1 MSGSMP
7 CEKISP
13 TAKVVAFLRSFTDIP
28 YTRALSDKSNAEE
41 AAREIFKKHNIELDD
56 FLWLVPVIEARH
68 KSIENLLRVL
78 YITLEQD
85 YGDIVVDLASGFSP
99 TGMIFSRDPNIN
111 YLEVD
116 LPEIIEEKEVIVRS
130 IVEAERP
137 NLQFMAANVL
147 DDRCFMN
154 IENILGE
161 GPVIVVCEGLLPY
174 FNLEEKAMLANRI
187 FSILDKKGGIFIT
200 PDISSKERLK
210 AMLELEPK
218 LVKAME
224 IFSGV
229 TQRNLIDNSFESPD
243 EAKSFFCEIGF
254 NKIFELKLSEL
265 GLSLS
270 SMPAISDTY
279 QMKAN
284 AILKISKIWAMKL
297 E

>member
-1 MSGSMP
+1 MKGSVS

-28 YTRALSDKSNAEE
+28 YVRVLSEKSNAEE
-41 AAREIFKKHNIELDD
+41 AAREIFKKHDIELDD

-68 KSIENLLRVL
+68 KSMEYFLSTLLNIG
-78 YITLEQD
+78 YAD
-85 YGDIVVDLASGFSP
+85 YVVDLASGFSP
-99 TGMIFSRDPNIN
+99 MGLICSRDLNLD

-116 LPEIIEEKEVIVRS
+116 LPEIIEEKEAIVRS
-130 IVEAERP
+130 IIETKRP

-147 DDRCFMN
+147 DDQCFVN

-161 GPVIVVCEGLLPY
+161 GPVIVICEGLLPH
-174 FNLEEKAMLANRI
+174 FNLEEKAILANRI

-200 PDISSKERLK
+200 PDVSSKER
-210 AMLELEPK
+210 METMISLEPK

-243 EAKSFFCEIGF
+243 DANAFFHEIGF
-254 NKIFELKLSEL
+254 RTISERKLSEL

-270 SMPAISDTY
+270 SMPAVNIDRSKVNT
-279 QMKAN
+279 
-284 AILKISKIWAMKL
+284 ILKISKIWVMELK
-297 E
+297 